1 VVAHLASLASRT
13 CAIAAQ
19 ILLSGT
25 LARLLLPHSL
35 RAADPEVLGA
45 ELLPSRLQSL
55 KQFLLAHALQARCL
69 IFFGSRSSGQGKPLK
84 LSGFNLTLPFRFNH
98 FDFSSR
104 SDPSGR
110 APENDMENLFP
121 EIPAESAGLL
131 ALGVA
136 LGENVAFSAWC
147 PDEPRPRRA
156 LNDRSSIQP
165 YAGSGYKLGVTK

>member
-1 VVAHLASLASRT
+1 MVAHLASLASRT

-69 IFFGSRSSGQGKPLK
+69 IFLIEIVGPGEPLK

-110 APENDMENLFP
+110 ALENNMENLFP